1 MILNYKFRD
10 PLMFTIQVYNFPLA
24 SSDENYYQSL
34 STASTFYANIKHA
47 QVTGIF
53 CYVQNKQG
61 RIKISRKWRVK
72 GGLSDWQIL
81 EVKIS
86 RRG

>member
-10 PLMFTIQVYNFPLA
+10 PFMFTIKVYKFPLA

-47 QVTGIF
+47 QV
-53 CYVQNKQG
+53 K
-61 RIKISRKWRVK
+61 
-72 GGLSDWQIL
+72 
-81 EVKIS
+81 
-86 RRG
+86 